1 METIKIRTGANISNI
16 LQSTITY
23 AQAFTELAKNS
34 IQNGATNINIQLN
47 SESMVFQDDG
57 IGFDDTR
64 DENNMS
70 GFDKYFVFGNSYDS
84 SGGAGVK
91 LGHMGIGGKIAN
103 DKLSNNENT
112 HWTIETKNQHGNSFL
127 ITYNPSKSEFL
138 DDYSPTIEKL
148 ENSRLIN
155 SGTIITIKNLDN
167 PIVEKG
173 WNKDAIKKELEDF
186 FGHLIR
192 NGNKKIDIILNG
204 ESLKFDYTLE
214 GYAFKKLNETFEYT
228 ISNEK
233 QIANVS
239 FNLSLLENQK
249 QRNRCS
255 IDGIIVVSET
265 KIHTLSL
272 SDVFGTSPHKVAKY
286 FKNMRGFVVCSELSS
301 VLDHVGMPAKD
312 LSHHALRSDHPI
324 TTPFYQKVAEVI
336 QHLLIAYDA
345 VKSKKNTSKT
355 LNSTLE
361 DVVQMI
367 VGNMEIASSD
377 IMIDLGPKKQELSAK
392 EKMEKEGVPEEIA
405 NDVIKKEV
413 QEVYK
418 QPFKRRHRH
427 RIAMQLKQDL
437 TKQDENKNEEPTP
450 QTKPNY
456 IRPSINYEIKPF
468 GEDQKNTMSDLEFD
482 GEFCVYIN
490 SENPKYISL
499 EKTNNKLGLALH
511 IAESVIGE
519 LMRYNNPDIT
529 LNEIKEKMSE
539 FYEKSFDNI
548 KV

>member
-1 METIKIRTGANISNI
+1 MKDEENARKKQISDIYYIIFGDKKMETIKIRTGANISNI

-112 HWTIETKNQHGNSFL
+112 NWTIETKNQQSNSFL
-127 ITYNPSKSEFL
+127 VTYNPSKSEFL

-204 ESLKFDYTLE
+204 ESL
-214 GYAFKKLNETFEYT
+214 
-228 ISNEK
+228 
-233 QIANVS
+233 
-239 FNLSLLENQK
+239 
-249 QRNRCS
+249 
-255 IDGIIVVSET
+255 
-265 KIHTLSL
+265 
-272 SDVFGTSPHKVAKY
+272 
-286 FKNMRGFVVCSELSS
+286 
-301 VLDHVGMPAKD
+301 
-312 LSHHALRSDHPI
+312 
-324 TTPFYQKVAEVI
+324 
-336 QHLLIAYDA
+336 
-345 VKSKKNTSKT
+345 
-355 LNSTLE
+355 
-361 DVVQMI
+361 
-367 VGNMEIASSD
+367 
-377 IMIDLGPKKQELSAK
+377 
-392 EKMEKEGVPEEIA
+392 
-405 NDVIKKEV
+405 
-413 QEVYK
+413 
-418 QPFKRRHRH
+418 
-427 RIAMQLKQDL
+427 
-437 TKQDENKNEEPTP
+437 
-450 QTKPNY
+450 
-456 IRPSINYEIKPF
+456 
-468 GEDQKNTMSDLEFD
+468 
-482 GEFCVYIN
+482 
-490 SENPKYISL
+490 
-499 EKTNNKLGLALH
+499 
-511 IAESVIGE
+511 
-519 LMRYNNPDIT
+519 
-529 LNEIKEKMSE
+529 
-539 FYEKSFDNI
+539 NI
-548 KV
+548 